1 MAAITP
7 AGRDRSP
14 MIRAL
19 WFEIGDAPPKEM
31 NEEEARAILAKEKE
45 EGALWVD
52 LDSIKEEE
60 LGWLERTFGFHPL
73 AIEDCRTQNQRPKL
87 EEYPGYL
94 FLVLH
99 APRAGTT
106 ADEIVLD
113 ELHIFLSHRYLVTVH
128 DGPLAVT
135 GETWERCRQ
144 NGLRNKGV
152 SHLFYVVCDR
162 LVDNFFPLL
171 DFMDEEI
178 DRLEDVIVFSP
189 SRQVLDNIFGMKQSL
204 VHLRKIAAPEREVFN
219 SLLYRRDPYLQAETF
234 IYLRDVHDH
243 LVRVY
248 EMIDSY
254 RDLMSNAL
262 DAYLSTVSNNL
273 NEVMKRLTVIA
284 TIFMPLSFLVGFW
297 GQNFQQLPFDRPQF
311 FILSLVAIATVPAIM
326 LLWFR
331 LRGWT

>member
-1 MAAITP
+1 
-7 AGRDRSP
+7 
-14 MIRAL
+14 
-19 WFEIGDAPPKEM
+19 
-31 NEEEARAILAKEKE
+31 
-45 EGALWVD
+45 
-52 LDSIKEEE
+52 
-60 LGWLERTFGFHPL
+60 GFHPL

-106 ADEIVLD
+106 ADEIILD

-128 DGPLAVT
+128 DGPLAAT
-135 GETWERCRQ
+135 QETWERCQQ
-144 NGLRNKGV
+144 NSHLNKGI

-171 DFMDEEI
+171 DTIDEEI
-178 DRLEDVIVFSP
+178 DRLEDVIVSSP
-189 SRQVLDNIFGMKQSL
+189 SRQVLDNIFGMKQNL

-248 EMIDSY
+248 ETIDSY

-311 FILSLVAIATVPAIM
+311 FVLSLVAIATVPAIM